1 MRAPWNPA
9 AFPIEPFS
17 IEPFSIEPFSTEPF
31 PLEMNRPFISA
42 DIRLSRPARYPL

>member
-17 IEPFSIEPFSTEPF
+17 TEPFSTEPF

-42 DIRLSRPARYPL
+42 DIRFSRLARYPL

>member
-9 AFPIEPFS
+9 AFP
-17 IEPFSIEPFSTEPF
+17 IEPFSTEPF

-42 DIRLSRPARYPL
+42 DIRLSRPARYHL